1 MVSMFQSTRKIL
13 MKMESLNINFID
25 WRVINMDDYMN
36 KIKWLKEIGQKS
48 MSETN
53 ITLKDYAEILNHMF
67 DQYGEEK
74 VKKDLEIK

>member
-1 MVSMFQSTRKIL
+1 
-13 MKMESLNINFID
+13 
-25 WRVINMDDYMN
+25 MDDYMN

-53 ITLKDYAEILNHMF
+53 ITLKDYAEILDYMF

-74 VKKDLEIK
+74 VKNDLEIK

>member
-1 MVSMFQSTRKIL
+1 
-13 MKMESLNINFID
+13 
-25 WRVINMDDYMN
+25 MDDYMN

-74 VKKDLEIK
+74 VKNDLEIK

>member
-1 MVSMFQSTRKIL
+1 
-13 MKMESLNINFID
+13 
-25 WRVINMDDYMN
+25 MDDYMN

-53 ITLKDYAEILNHMF
+53 ITLKDYAEILDHMF

-74 VKKDLEIK
+74 VKNDLEIKKMKASN